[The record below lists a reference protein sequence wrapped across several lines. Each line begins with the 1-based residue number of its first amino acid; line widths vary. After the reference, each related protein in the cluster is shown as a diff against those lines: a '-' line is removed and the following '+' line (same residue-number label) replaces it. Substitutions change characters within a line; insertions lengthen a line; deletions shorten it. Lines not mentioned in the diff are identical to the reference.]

1 MYVSLVAAA
10 VVLGLLAV
18 FLPSREDRG
27 VQPLGDS
34 AASSDDGPNEA
45 EVMLPMPG
53 LGGELEPGGAP
64 QREEVDE
71 RVAGIADPLWIQVND
86 TQGKPAPM
94 RTIAITSTGELPIWL
109 VEEYHE
115 TDADGRAVYDRSELR
130 RIAESNDWQEVIIGV
145 WDWRTRGFSV
155 EQAVELSEL
164 RQISFVVPSESA
176 ILVQL
181 VDLPS
186 TLGPRID
193 SVDGF
198 ASAMNGVL
206 GDGGWWRF
214 QDVPLGH
221 AWEISIV
228 RGKLNTELG
237 MISRP
242 TSTKLPTQLIS
253 GPAVPGEIIR
263 SAYRLSDH
271 PCILGRLVDEQGQ
284 ELKSFDRAAAGLR
297 VAAFGAHSNHDDE
310 ILRVEALEGGKFAL
324 VSHRQVTDLSLLSSL
339 HFDWQPSRVS
349 RQTQSEILS
358 PSMQVVRSGTAEIP
372 PMSPSIQLGD
382 VVLRAQASLLDVIVE
397 NESGEPVQ
405 GARVSVDIQTTWD
418 TSKPQAW
425 MFEESIDLLPVLE
438 TQADGRVRFTAS
450 SWDEVV
456 RFSSRGQARLDN
468 GGPFELFVNVE
479 ADGYCDSSK
488 VITPGTP
495 LMRVRLAAAVDLV
508 GAVVSS
514 STESMELTV
523 AAVPAGSDSL
533 SVDPLSLDYLYV
545 QETGAT
551 FQLEK
556 VPVGTVDLVIYW
568 SHATPRSGGFAW
580 PIARIRGIELGL
592 EEEGLS
598 KTLPT
603 IPLDPLI
610 HWVQVDLGDAAR
622 EQGLR
627 SMFID
632 LEHPAR
638 PDDPL
643 TCGVEVALGI
653 ARVPLPEGVSTW
665 TGSIHAEGFARTD
678 VQRLSAGRHQ
688 VNLVSKPTIEIEF
701 RLANQPR
708 CKDWILLVGRGFGSS
723 NFEDERFFRSGS
735 DAMTTWV
742 EGPGT
747 LRCAWFSMENAT
759 GFESIDNEFEVTE
772 ADIERGYVVITPPDG
787 F

>member
-86 TQGKPAPM
+86 TQGKPAAM

-109 VEEYHE
+109 VEDYHE
-115 TDADGRAVYDRSELR
+115 TNADGRAVYDRNKLL
-130 RIAESNDWQEVIIGV
+130 RIAEANDWKEVIIGV
-145 WDWRTRGFSV
+145 WDWRARGFSV
-155 EQAVELSEL
+155 EQTVELSEL
-164 RQISFVVPSESA
+164 RKISFVVPTESA

-206 GDGGWWRF
+206 GDDGWWRF

-284 ELKSFDRAAAGLR
+284 ELKSFDHAAAGLR

-324 VSHRQVTDLSLLSSL
+324 VSHRQAADLSLLSSL

-425 MFEESIDLLPVLE
+425 MFEESIDLLPALE

-456 RFSSRGQARLDN
+456 QFSSRGQARLDN
-468 GGPFELFVNVE
+468 GGPFEFYVNIE
-479 ADGYCDSSK
+479 ADGYCEASK
-488 VITPGTP
+488 RVVPGTQVI
-495 LMRVRLAAAVDLV
+495 RVQLGYSGDLV
-508 GAVVSS
+508 GEVVSPF
-514 STESMELTV
+514 TESMELTV
-523 AAVPAGSDSL
+523 AAIPAGGDSL
-533 SVDPLSLDYLYV
+533 SIEPLCLD
-545 QETGAT
+545 QIHMRNPGAT
-551 FQLEK
+551 FHLNK
-556 VPVGTVDLVIYW
+556 VPVGTVDVVIYW
-568 SHATPRSGGFAW
+568 PNYGLHSESGMW
-580 PIARIRGIELGL
+580 PIARVRGIEVRA
-592 EEEGLS
+592 EEWQ
-598 KTLPT
+598 LPNVQA
-603 IPLDPLI
+603 IQLDQLAR
-610 HWVQVDLGDAAR
+610 WVQVDLGQAVRD
-622 EQGLR
+622 LNSR
-627 SMFID
+627 SMRVS

-638 PDDPL
+638 PDRAL
-643 TCGVEVALGI
+643 TCQVRIVNGV

-665 TGSIHAEGFARTD
+665 TGSIQVDGLEEIAVR
-678 VQRLSAGRHQ
+678 RLSPGRHNVFLEPAQ
-688 VNLVSKPTIEIEF
+688 TIEL
-701 RLANQPR
+701 RLARQPHCR
-708 CKDWILLVGRGFGSS
+708 DWLLAIGREFGLS
-723 NFEDERFFRSGS
+723 NFENGRVFESGLGE
-735 DAMTTWV
+735 MTTWV
-742 EGPGT
+742 EGPGK
-747 LRCAWFSMENAT
+747 LRCAWVSLDDQAE
-759 GFESIDNEFEVTE
+759 FEVVDSEFEVTE
-772 ADIERGYVVITPPDG
+772 ADLERGFVTITPPDG